1 MRKKPTPHDEL
12 LELRSAR
19 IVAGLGQSMKG
30 HAERT
35 RRAIIAENK
44 SLDKR
49 MYFRSINEAYQ
60 CGGFSVNIVR
70 AICDGKREHFKG
82 WRFRYATKQERK
94 EYELSN

>member
-12 LELRSAR
+12 IGLKSAR
-19 IVAGLGQSMKG
+19 IIAGLGASMKG

-35 RRAIIAENK
+35 RKAIIASNQTTGMVK
-44 SLDKR
+44 
-49 MYFRSINEAYQ
+49 YFRSINEAYQ